1 MPAKI
6 LLKHKYLAHAVKF
19 KLGTHM
25 LINNLYKANWPE
37 SKTLDTIHLL
47 INHRSYLDKESP
59 IKEFNEIN
67 IKTYKYTYGEMVRDI
82 LNRTNSF

>member
-25 LINNLYKANWPE
+25 LVNNLYKVNWPE
-37 SKTLDTIHLL
+37 WKTLDTIHLL
-47 INHRSYLDKESP
+47 INHRYYLDKESP
-59 IKEFNEIN
+59 IKEFDEIN